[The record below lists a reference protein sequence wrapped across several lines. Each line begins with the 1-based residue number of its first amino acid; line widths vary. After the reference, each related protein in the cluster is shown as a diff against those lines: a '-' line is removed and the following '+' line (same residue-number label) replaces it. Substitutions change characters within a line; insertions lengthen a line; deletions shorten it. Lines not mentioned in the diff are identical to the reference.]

1 MSHCPGQDMRYW
13 IPADIFDVRCPQCD
27 TVIEF
32 WKDEPSRICCGC
44 KKEVRNPR
52 INLGCAKWCAFG
64 DQCLGHPATEQPAA
78 TP

>member
-1 MSHCPGQDMRYW
+1 VC
-13 IPADIFDVRCPQCD
+13 
-27 TVIEF
+27 
-32 WKDEPSRICCGC
+32 
-44 KKEVRNPR
+44 NPR